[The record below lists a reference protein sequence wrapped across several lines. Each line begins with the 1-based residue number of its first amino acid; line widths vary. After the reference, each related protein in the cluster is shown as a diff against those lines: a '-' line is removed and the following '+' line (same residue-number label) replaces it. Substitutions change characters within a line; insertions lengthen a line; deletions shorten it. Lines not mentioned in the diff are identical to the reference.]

1 MAATRYQLLYR
12 YINEATNVA
21 ITNNMQNEYIKTED
35 FQTICHP
42 IQSSD
47 VTLQS
52 KAEDALEELIS
63 YGNSVDN
70 PKNDMVFA
78 YAGTKKVRHEIL
90 NGASS
95 HAHATPEYPYVIKD
109 QYVRIQMTPWFV
121 HATYGSLEAAL
132 EKAKVLVDMIGL
144 DNVKLIKI
152 VPFDQFVK
160 IQ

>member
-21 ITNNMQNEYIKTED
+21 ITNNMQNEYVKAED

-42 IQSSD
+42 IQSD
-47 VTLQS
+47 DIDMKS

-90 NGASS
+90 NGKST
-95 HAHATPEYPYVIKD
+95 HAHATPEYPYIIKD

>member
-21 ITNNMQNEYIKTED
+21 ITNNMQNEYVKTED

-42 IQSSD
+42 IQSED
-47 VTLQS
+47 INMKS

-90 NGASS
+90 NGKST
-95 HAHATPEYPYVIKD
+95 HAHPTPEYPYIIKD
-109 QYVRIQMTPWFV
+109 QYIRIPMTPWFI

-144 DNVKLIKI
+144 NNVKLIKI